1 MKIIRLILSI
11 VLLAV
16 GISTS
21 AAAGKTLDE
30 QFPLDSAVRYGVLP
44 NGLTYYILH
53 NEEPKNRAE
62 FHIAQKVG
70 SILEEEN
77 QRGLAHFLEH
87 MAFNGTEH
95 FPGKSMLE
103 YLQDNGMRFGS
114 DINAYTGFDE
124 TVYRVS
130 NVPTQRESLLDSTLL
145 VLYDWACGISL
156 DAEEIDK
163 ERGVIREEWRS
174 RGNATQ
180 RMYDAVLPIIFHDSR
195 YADRMPIGTMEVVMN
210 FKPEELRDY
219 YHRWYRPDQQGL
231 IIVGDFDADRV
242 EQKVIE
248 MFGKIKMPENAPER
262 VYFQVPDH
270 KGIDYA
276 SYADPE
282 ASMTLVYLFFQHEAT
297 PFSQKNTRGYLK
309 KELTG
314 MLSSVMLASRFAELA
329 QKPDAPFNYA
339 VGQDGQFFI
348 TPTKDAY
355 MLIASAKDGMTMETF
370 KTILTEA
377 QRLNLHGFTAGE
389 LERAK
394 ADVRLQIEHTYAE
407 RNKLRSNSLAESLI
421 THFTQ
426 GGYWP
431 GIEIETHESL
441 ELLPEITLED
451 VSEFVENAISEDN
464 VSLIISGQEKEGVTY
479 PTKEEIEKAFNE
491 VLSSS
496 VDAYVDNTPDE
507 PLIPNEPVAGS
518 IVEEAYDDELGITV
532 WKLSNGATVYLKPTD
547 FKNNEINMNAVS
559 IGGEWAYG
567 GETSPEL
574 KLLNDVIDNSTVGSF
589 TRTDLGKRLAGKGV
603 NVDFNLYSATEAMTG
618 ICVKKDIE
626 TMFQLNYLMFTEV
639 NKDEQAVDA
648 LCSRLSS
655 QLALRDKNP
664 SYIFRDSVMATLY
677 SHNPLYEYVTEE
689 DLREFNYDKCL
700 ALYRERM
707 ANAGDFT
714 FSFVGNF
721 DVDSLRPLVEK
732 YVASLPD
739 NGKREKVSYTVSC
752 VDGILD
758 NRFKLPMLTP
768 KTIVLSNFSGQNEY
782 SVHDALMFNLLSNV
796 MDIVYTATIREE
808 EGGTYGV
815 GVNGDLS
822 QFTDEWSFTF
832 QFSTNAE
839 QMESLLQ
846 RANDELQNV
855 ITNGAEEA
863 EFNKV
868 KLAAIK
874 QYENSVRTN
883 GYWLSVLNDKALG
896 VDSYAGFREML
907 ENVTLEEFNAFIKK
921 LDFTKNRVTVVMEGV
936 EK

>member
-30 QFPLDSAVRYGVLP
+30 QFPLDSAVCYGVLP

-180 RMYDAVLPIIFHDSR
+180 RMYDAVLPVIFHDSR

-231 IIVGDFDADRV
+231 IIVGDFDADRM

-441 ELLPEITLED
+441 ELLPEITLDD

-567 GETSPEL
+567 GESSPEL

-768 KTIVLSNFSGQNEY
+768 KTIVFSNFSGQNEY

-846 RANDELQNV
+846 RANYELQNV

-907 ENVTLEEFNAFIKK
+907 ENVMLEEFNAFIKK